1 MPSVGI
7 ITCEILELEWAEILT
22 RDHDI
27 VMLTVLHSPS
37 CHGLIEAIETR
48 MGARPES
55 IIHISEFPS
64 PGEESLDVLIQVLEV
79 GLHTVIKD
87 LKQAVTEAAFQM
99 GPHVDVLLLGYGLCG
114 NALNNLDEI
123 MSGAA
128 APVFIPMDEDH
139 PVDDCL
145 GLIIGG
151 RERYYE
157 AQCQVAGTMFMNSGF
172 SRHWKQML
180 QRLCGGRFD
189 AAMAKR
195 LLANYERSL
204 LLPTIALSQEE
215 MASNIKEFNEM
226 FGLRMEVQPGT
237 LDMLE
242 MAWARAK
249 AYSLSSRAIDPKTE
263 SHTDSIPKRK

>member
-27 VMLTVLHSPS
+27 RGLTVLHSSS
-37 CHGLIEAIETR
+37 CHGFIEAIETKT
-48 MGARPES
+48 GARPKS
-55 IIHISEFPS
+55 IVHVSEFLS
-64 PGEESLDVLIQVLEV
+64 LAEEALDVLIQVLEV

-87 LKQAVTEAAFQM
+87 LKHAVTEATFQM
-99 GPHVDVLLLGYGLCG
+99 GPHVDVVLLGYGLCG
-114 NALNNLDEI
+114 NALNNLEEI

-180 QRLCGGRFD
+180 QRLCGGKFD
-189 AAMAKR
+189 AVMSKR

-215 MASNIKEFNEM
+215 MTSNIREFNEM
-226 FGLRMEVQPGT
+226 FGLRMEVQPGS
-237 LDMLE
+237 LKMLE
-242 MAWARAK
+242 MAWSRAK
-249 AYSLSSRAIDPKTE
+249 EYSFLSGAITSKTE
-263 SHTDSIPKRK
+263 SQRDSNPERT